1 MRELKFRAFV
11 GTDRPMEYFDI
22 MHVPASWLETNG
34 LWDYGGIRYI
44 LMQYTGLKDNK
55 GIEIYAG
62 DIVQYLGNKIL
73 RYEISF
79 EDFAFRA
86 RGFKPM
92 KDEQLE
98 KRVLI
103 ETPLDGQSENY
114 EVIGNIHQ
122 NPELVYKNV

>member
-1 MRELKFRAFV
+1 
-11 GTDRPMEYFDI
+11 
-22 MHVPASWLETNG
+22 
-34 LWDYGGIRYI
+34 
-44 LMQYTGLKDNK
+44 
-55 GIEIYAG
+55 
-62 DIVQYLGNKIL
+62 
-73 RYEISF
+73 
-79 EDFAFRA
+79 
-86 RGFKPM
+86 M